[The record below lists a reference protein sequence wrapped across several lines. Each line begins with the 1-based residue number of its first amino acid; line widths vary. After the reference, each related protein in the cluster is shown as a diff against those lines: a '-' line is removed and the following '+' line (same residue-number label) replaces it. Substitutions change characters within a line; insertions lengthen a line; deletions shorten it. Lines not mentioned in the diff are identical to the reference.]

1 MPAGFEWVEI
11 SYSKNRPALLCALL
25 MKTCMQLPD
34 VVSLRTDSG
43 VSLQKSMLESLIGC
57 TIVWGLKLS
66 IVKWGADPILALR
79 NLFGP
84 ADVMSDTPRIRVV
97 TKFSAHP

>member
-1 MPAGFEWVEI
+1 
-11 SYSKNRPALLCALL
+11 
-25 MKTCMQLPD
+25 MQLPE

-84 ADVMSDTPRIRVV
+84 AGWAPATARRGEPLMREGDKMGWLEGN
-97 TKFSAHP
+97 